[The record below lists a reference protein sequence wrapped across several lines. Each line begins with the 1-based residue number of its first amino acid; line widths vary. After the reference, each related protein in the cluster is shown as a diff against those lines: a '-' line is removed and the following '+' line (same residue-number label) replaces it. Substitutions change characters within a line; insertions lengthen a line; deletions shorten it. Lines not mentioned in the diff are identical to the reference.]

1 MQKQVQLKATVS
13 EMARKLENLK
23 IDVPFAD
30 GVDVAK
36 LTKGDKSPLFVT
48 VEAVNDTVSK
58 GKRRYTPEVIQEIAS
73 QINENKPDGYDGH
86 LKDEDRPYARP
97 KSQTIWLGAV
107 VKEVDGKLRLF
118 VKGYVFPYAK
128 ELRQYLKAA
137 KATGKKVAVSI
148 YGQAQHVWNK
158 VLGAYDL
165 TNFQLE
171 SIDWARSGAE
181 GVPALGYL
189 GVASEMVN
197 DTNVLKEKY
206 PELVKQIVK
215 ETQDEMNTMISL
227 QNEGLV
233 KEENRVISEMTKEI
247 ETLKKV
253 IVDNYIDN
261 TLKSKVVSETARKV
275 VKSIIVREI
284 ANETDLVRV
293 AEMVDDILR
302 LDETKTIVSEMS
314 NKTSFNP
321 LIDNRKSGDT
331 RKFTV
336 IK

>member
-1 MQKQVQLKATVS
+1 MQKQVQIKATVS
-13 EMARKLENLK
+13 EMARKLDNLK

-58 GKRRYTPEVIQEIAS
+58 GKRRYTPEVIQEIAT

-158 VLGAYDL
+158 VMGAYDL

-189 GVASEMVN
+189 GVASEMAN
-197 DTNVLKEKY
+197 ETELREKIKT
-206 PELVKQIVK
+206 E
-215 ETQDEMNTMISL
+215 
-227 QNEGLV
+227 
-233 KEENRVISEMTKEI
+233 VISEMAEEHNKIVSEMTNEI
-247 ETLKKV
+247 QELKKV
-253 IVDNYIDN
+253 IVANYIDN
-261 TLKSKVVSETARKV
+261 TLKSKIVSETARKV
-275 VKSIIVREI
+275 IKSIIVKEI

-293 AEMVDDILR
+293 AEMVDGILR
-302 LDETKTIVSEMS
+302 LDETKMIVSEMS